1 MGETSRASRAERRA
15 AERRI
20 TNPRRWRK
28 RTAFESE
35 QLLSRDGLTHHHHR
49 GRASADSGRCP
60 SRASRVSLD
69 APGRPRRP
77 RPFASSDVS
86 PRARRAPP
94 RGGDA
99 RGPPRVRVRGVAR
112 RGRRARVGGR
122 GAFLRARRRAV
133 ARAPSRSARA
143 QVRARV
149 PLAPRRPRDA
159 PRRGR
164 DVAGVRGGVP
174 GARERDLRPRR
185 DPPRGV
191 GAVERAPPR
200 DRTLRIRGAA
210 PGNPPRRPRA
220 RDRRA
225 RRRGPKRAR
234 GGGRRRGTRRV
245 VDGG

>member
-112 RGRRARVGGR
+112 RGARARGR
-122 GAFLRARRRAV
+122 TRRVPPGATPRCCSRPFALCASAGSR
-133 ARAPSRSARA
+133 PRSAG
-143 QVRARV
+143 
-149 PLAPRRPRDA
+149 PSTPRDA